1 MLKKP
6 ATPSRS
12 IAEGAWP
19 ARKRRAKTYT
29 TLPDT
34 VWLRTADCLH
44 LVTSM
49 HHGFTEIF
57 TYDRNQSAVAASLGL
72 KANTA

>member
-1 MLKKP
+1 
-6 ATPSRS
+6 
-12 IAEGAWP
+12 
-19 ARKRRAKTYT
+19 
-29 TLPDT
+29 LPDT

-57 TYDRNQSAVAASLGL
+57 TYDRNQSAAAASLGL